1 MSIYDV
7 FSGGSKP
14 FDKEQWAAQKQA
26 QRKEAYELIDNTCSE
41 MMSSGDSFRQYLDVQ
56 GRFDRYSVNNAI
68 LVSAQMPEATQLKE
82 KAAWKQSRVYVNKDA
97 QKVVILEPSKEYT
110 REDGSK
116 AVGYN
121 AKEVYDISE
130 TSAKD
135 RQEAQE
141 KKSMR
146 ELVSA
151 LIDAS
156 PVPFVPVAG
165 LEMPAYYDSEQQSI
179 FIRTG
184 LNEEQLFV
192 SMAKE
197 VSAAVFDFKHNESR
211 EASEFKSYC
220 VAYMASS
227 RYGVDTRGF
236 NFSRL
241 PKELAET
248 DTQAFKGELG
258 SMRDVLGEIQSEMY
272 KSMEKNKPAKSKEQE
287 RQTEV

>member
-14 FDKEQWAAQKQA
+14 FDKEQWAAQKQE

-41 MMSSGDSFRQYLDVQ
+41 MMISGDSFRQYLDVQ

-97 QKVVILEPSKEYT
+97 KKVVILEPSKEYT
-110 REDGSK
+110 RDDGSK

-156 PVPFVPVAG
+156 PVPFVPVAD

-220 VAYMASS
+220 VAYMISS

-287 RQTEV
+287 R

>member
-26 QRKEAYELIDNTCSE
+26 QRKEAYELIDSTCAE
-41 MMSSGDSFRQYLDVQ
+41 MMISGDSFRQYLDVQ

-110 REDGSK
+110 RDDGSK

-156 PVPFVPVAG
+156 PVPFVPVAD

-211 EASEFKSYC
+211 EVSEFKSYC
-220 VAYMASS
+220 VAYMVSS

-248 DTQAFKGELG
+248 HTQVFKGELG

-287 RQTEV
+287 R

>member
-26 QRKEAYELIDNTCSE
+26 QRKEAYDLIDNACSE

-156 PVPFVPVAG
+156 PVPFVPVAD

-220 VAYMASS
+220 VAYMVSS

-241 PKELAET
+241 PKEPTEM
-248 DTQAFKGELG
+248 DTQVFKGELG

-287 RQTEV
+287 R

>member
-41 MMSSGDSFRQYLDVQ
+41 MMISGDSFRQYLDVQ

-130 TSAKD
+130 TSAKG

-156 PVPFVPVAG
+156 PVPFVPVAD

-220 VAYMASS
+220 VAYMVSS

-287 RQTEV
+287 R

>member
-41 MMSSGDSFRQYLDVQ
+41 MMISGDSFRQYLDVQ

-97 QKVVILEPSKEYT
+97 KKVVILEPSKEYT
-110 REDGSK
+110 RDDGSK

-156 PVPFVPVAG
+156 PVPFVPVAD

-184 LNEEQLFV
+184 LNGEQLFV

-220 VAYMASS
+220 VAYMISS

-287 RQTEV
+287 R

>member
-41 MMSSGDSFRQYLDVQ
+41 MMISGDSFRQYLDVQ

-97 QKVVILEPSKEYT
+97 KKVVILEPSKEYT
-110 REDGSK
+110 RDDGSK

-156 PVPFVPVAG
+156 PVPFVPVAD

-220 VAYMASS
+220 VAYMISS

-287 RQTEV
+287 R

>member
-41 MMSSGDSFRQYLDVQ
+41 MMISGDSFRQYLDVQ

-110 REDGSK
+110 RGDGSK

-156 PVPFVPVAG
+156 PVPFVPVAD

-197 VSAAVFDFKHNESR
+197 VSAAFFDFKHNESR
-211 EASEFKSYC
+211 EVSEFKSYC
-220 VAYMASS
+220 VAYMVSS

-287 RQTEV
+287 R

>member
-41 MMSSGDSFRQYLDVQ
+41 MMISGDSFRQYLDVQ

-156 PVPFVPVAG
+156 PVPFVPVAD

-184 LNEEQLFV
+184 LNEKQLFV

-220 VAYMASS
+220 VAYMVSS

-248 DTQAFKGELG
+248 DTQVFKGELG
-258 SMRDVLGEIQSEMY
+258 SMRDVLGEIQGEMY

-287 RQTEV
+287 R

>member
-41 MMSSGDSFRQYLDVQ
+41 MMSRGDSFRQYLDVQ

-156 PVPFVPVAG
+156 PVPFVPVAD

-220 VAYMASS
+220 VAYMISS

-287 RQTEV
+287 R

>member
-41 MMSSGDSFRQYLDVQ
+41 MMISGNSFRQYLDVQ

-97 QKVVILEPSKEYT
+97 QKVIILETSKEYT
-110 REDGSK
+110 RDDGSK

-156 PVPFVPVAG
+156 PVPFVPVAD

-220 VAYMASS
+220 VAYMVSS

-287 RQTEV
+287 R

>member
-7 FSGGSKP
+7 FSGGNKP

-41 MMSSGDSFRQYLDVQ
+41 MMISGDSFRQYLDVQ

-156 PVPFVPVAG
+156 PVPFVPVAD

-220 VAYMASS
+220 VAYMVSS

-241 PKELAET
+241 PKEHAET

-272 KSMEKNKPAKSKEQE
+272 KSLEKNKPAKSKEQE
-287 RQTEV
+287 R